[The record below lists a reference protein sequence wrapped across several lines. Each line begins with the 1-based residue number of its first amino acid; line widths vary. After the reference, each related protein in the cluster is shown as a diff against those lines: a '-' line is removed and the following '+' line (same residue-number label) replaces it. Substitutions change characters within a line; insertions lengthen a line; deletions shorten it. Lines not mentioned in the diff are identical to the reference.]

1 MGKTRIPITYRHLD
15 LFVLFDSDG
24 NAEEIQVYTGRRDRH
39 DQWVYESI
47 GDLFDLEAWND
58 IAYEAKK
65 IMDEPPEPEPF
76 ED

>member
-1 MGKTRIPITYRHLD
+1 MGRTRIPITYRYLD

-24 NAEEIQVYTGRRDRH
+24 NAEEIQVYAGRRGHH

-47 GDLFDLEAWND
+47 GDLFDTEAWND